1 MTDRWNLLER
11 KELLGNI
18 SLEAKTLKERQIEV
32 AQYVV
37 DNFSGIGHK
46 GKKVVDV
53 EETGEP
59 IEVLIR
65 FNDWTTTKFMG
76 LLAAR
81 ILAGKILE

>member
-1 MTDRWNLLER
+1 M
-11 KELLGNI
+11 GNT
-18 SLEAKTLKERQIEV
+18 SVEEKTLKERQIEV

-37 DNFSGIGHK
+37 DNFSRIENK

-53 EETGEP
+53 EETGAP

>member
-1 MTDRWNLLER
+1 M
-11 KELLGNI
+11 GNTNV
-18 SLEAKTLKERQIEV
+18 EEKTLKDKQIEV

-37 DNFSGIGHK
+37 DSFAKIEHK
-46 GKKVVDV
+46 GKKVADV
-53 EETGEP
+53 EETGAP
-59 IEVLIR
+59 IEVLVR